1 MQNRMDCNSKEYN
14 KIFLSKYPF
23 FNTIPEL
30 VSVFSIS
37 KEFLI
42 INSSKIIKNLPK
54 NFIIYPKNVDNEIRC
69 NYIIAKAAFPEYFP
83 TNSQSIIQKTFT
95 KKVDP
100 NDVIKMSQKYAS
112 VGKLYELIQERE
124 KISFEKKSFENNN
137 SKSFYKLFHPN
148 ADRSSKRKEEITNQ
162 YNQLSES
169 INEISKN
176 ISNDFCYISAINQK
190 EAIEI
195 QKFMDGQLIN
205 LNKKSLHKIISP
217 GFIDIL
223 LKNNYKIYL
232 SDVDDEQ
239 KKAMIEIS
247 PLLGWF
253 FSKKILKSNSDE
265 IEVKVKNC
273 IEMAEVLKTLLF
285 SEEKV
290 VLYYHQY
297 PILKQIAEAFES
309 DYMSK
314 CIKCFECNLKDFNNA
329 IKQAN
334 MFIEIQEKILNLST
348 DNLIDTSIFLQTL
361 FETPYFINEVSHQ
374 IEVASKIRPKMNQL
388 LQKLCDDIQIH
399 LKNQEFKCKVE
410 KVSFS
415 EIEQIIIDDD
425 LAALQTYINE
435 NLKFDMNKS
444 IHCNFFHY
452 DNPTLINLASFY
464 GSVKC
469 FKFLLSN
476 GANADEALLLKYA
489 VAGGN
494 IEIVRMLADS
504 INGKKIGCLSSAA
517 KYHQNEILEWLIEQE
532 IDDSPFLVA
541 ASESNNFK
549 AAIFYLYSNFN
560 EMIDTKDYSFADQ
573 YYKHNYHVNSALCN
587 KHLNPIE
594 KAVEYNHES
603 YFRFLL
609 NFPDMRVGSFSK
621 TAIQTLNIDFI
632 ELILNLENKADEFSL
647 YNDLILKSI
656 ETGEIETIK
665 NILSWEKVKNA
676 LEKKKS
682 VNTWDKPYYS
692 YSHYNRSTFCEDIII
707 QSIKTRNIDIIKY
720 IFTFEPI
727 KDAIEKC
734 ICNHNSFIENVVIEA
749 VKTGSIE
756 IIEYVLSFELFKK
769 LLNSPINQ
777 NESFANEIIK
787 TQDQQIIQKFIR
799 FGNIFRN
806 GHSIDRIIEKLIYQ
820 DEIELVLK
828 IVDQNYFK
836 YRSDWS
842 PFPFARTIKS
852 VQFLIDCDSCI
863 NYCDSGGETC
873 LSKAIRHKKP
883 DVVKL
888 LLDHGATVTPSDFN
902 HSSLEIKK
910 MINEFKSIV

>member
-1 MQNRMDCNSKEYN
+1 
-14 KIFLSKYPF
+14 
-23 FNTIPEL
+23 
-30 VSVFSIS
+30 
-37 KEFLI
+37 
-42 INSSKIIKNLPK
+42 
-54 NFIIYPKNVDNEIRC
+54 
-69 NYIIAKAAFPEYFP
+69 
-83 TNSQSIIQKTFT
+83 
-95 KKVDP
+95 
-100 NDVIKMSQKYAS
+100 
-112 VGKLYELIQERE
+112 
-124 KISFEKKSFENNN
+124 
-137 SKSFYKLFHPN
+137 
-148 ADRSSKRKEEITNQ
+148 
-162 YNQLSES
+162 
-169 INEISKN
+169 
-176 ISNDFCYISAINQK
+176 
-190 EAIEI
+190 
-195 QKFMDGQLIN
+195 
-205 LNKKSLHKIISP
+205 
-217 GFIDIL
+217 
-223 LKNNYKIYL
+223 
-232 SDVDDEQ
+232 
-239 KKAMIEIS
+239 
-247 PLLGWF
+247 
-253 FSKKILKSNSDE
+253 
-265 IEVKVKNC
+265 
-273 IEMAEVLKTLLF
+273 
-285 SEEKV
+285 
-290 VLYYHQY
+290 
-297 PILKQIAEAFES
+297 
-309 DYMSK
+309 
-314 CIKCFECNLKDFNNA
+314 
-329 IKQAN
+329 
-334 MFIEIQEKILNLST
+334 
-348 DNLIDTSIFLQTL
+348 
-361 FETPYFINEVSHQ
+361 
-374 IEVASKIRPKMNQL
+374 
-388 LQKLCDDIQIH
+388 
-399 LKNQEFKCKVE
+399 
-410 KVSFS
+410 
-415 EIEQIIIDDD
+415 
-425 LAALQTYINE
+425 
-435 NLKFDMNKS
+435 
-444 IHCNFFHY
+444 
-452 DNPTLINLASFY
+452 
-464 GSVKC
+464 
-469 FKFLLSN
+469 
-476 GANADEALLLKYA
+476 
-489 VAGGN
+489 
-494 IEIVRMLADS
+494 
-504 INGKKIGCLSSAA
+504 
-517 KYHQNEILEWLIEQE
+517 
-532 IDDSPFLVA
+532 
-541 ASESNNFK
+541 
-549 AAIFYLYSNFN
+549 
-560 EMIDTKDYSFADQ
+560 MIDTKDYSFADQ

-787 TQDQQIIQKFIR
+787 TKDQQIIQKFIR